1 MAKNKKKPQPQLL
14 SPEKYIR
21 QKARNLSIYE
31 CLINDDWKKMGSANV
46 VIARIH
52 TNGNLTVGAYL
63 VDLLCMGV
71 KDTVYQ
77 FNISQEDYREF
88 LDMMTADMEMQKV
101 EYSLVHNVIF
111 AANEFAAEFGFKP
124 PKDFTSVARYLLEE
138 DTDDIE
144 LIEIE
149 CGQEGKPM
157 FIQTDFYTEAES
169 KRIIN
174 HLEKTVGK
182 GNYSVIIGEDGD
194 EMDDEDDEDDE
205 TKNIESEEYRKLVD
219 EYDTMEYDDKVQLF
233 RELTAKNINDIPDD
247 DKIRLNALTESLYS
261 AICDKDE
268 VEKLCKSWKAELEIP
283 LDDEEYTAELLGREP
298 ERIITDEEEI
308 ELDELYMLIND
319 KPKKVEKYLKQL
331 RMKWG
336 NIPYLKYQELKYLE
350 IHRLKEYK
358 KKLNEYYAEFSDY
371 PLLKIEAHKN
381 ELLMNSMAGEMR
393 LLEFEEVF
401 QERKSIT
408 ELEMFEFQ
416 MLKIFTLLARGNM
429 IEYQAVQTI
438 LDNLEI
444 NDEYYTY
451 LSAILTIARIN
462 TVKEYLG

>member
-1 MAKNKKKPQPQLL
+1 M
-14 SPEKYIR
+14 
-21 QKARNLSIYE
+21 
-31 CLINDDWKKMGSANV
+31 
-46 VIARIH
+46 
-52 TNGNLTVGAYL
+52 
-63 VDLLCMGV
+63 
-71 KDTVYQ
+71 
-77 FNISQEDYREF
+77 
-88 LDMMTADMEMQKV
+88 
-101 EYSLVHNVIF
+101 
-111 AANEFAAEFGFKP
+111 
-124 PKDFTSVARYLLEE
+124 
-138 DTDDIE
+138 
-144 LIEIE
+144 
-149 CGQEGKPM
+149 
-157 FIQTDFYTEAES
+157 
-169 KRIIN
+169 
-174 HLEKTVGK
+174 
-182 GNYSVIIGEDGD
+182 
-194 EMDDEDDEDDE
+194 
-205 TKNIESEEYRKLVD
+205 
-219 EYDTMEYDDKVQLF
+219 
-233 RELTAKNINDIPDD
+233 
-247 DKIRLNALTESLYS
+247 
-261 AICDKDE
+261 
-268 VEKLCKSWKAELEIP
+268 
-283 LDDEEYTAELLGREP
+283 
-298 ERIITDEEEI
+298 
-308 ELDELYMLIND
+308 
-319 KPKKVEKYLKQL
+319 EKYLKQL

-462 TVKEYLG
+462 TVKAYLG